1 MDLLNTGLSWAND
14 LQTVD
19 SRNCGLQPQYFEIFI
34 WSLEGFQNNFL
45 DSACTV
51 YFSRCLCL
59 SRLKVGPWDFSWFW
73 DDLMIR
79 ICIDH
84 AYTVHASIFH
94 WGFTVDD
101 WNSYM
106 NTIHFKG
113 PKHDPGVSRADSR
126 YDRRGHT
133 RAISMVSRGLWRMM
147 NIFAQFFVIKSS
159 LTVFKPFQR
168 HHKDSVS
175 ESWQLKPPLLVAF
188 LSMLWRTAKHRTT
201 LPGYIFGLD
210 FAHGEIYLRSF
221 VFFPEWAVV
230 GCTGIPTHTQVIFS
244 STPLEHIPNAF
255 TKRL

>member
-1 MDLLNTGLSWAND
+1 MFIPSKSGAVGFLVILGWSDDQNLYWPCVYCTRIYFSLRIHRWWLKFLHEHHSFQGSKTW
-14 LQTVD
+14 
-19 SRNCGLQPQYFEIFI
+19 SRSISSRFEIWQKRPHPGYFN
-34 WSLEGFQNNFL
+34 GFKRVVKN
-45 DSACTV
+45 DE
-51 YFSRCLCL
+51 
-59 SRLKVGPWDFSWFW
+59 
-73 DDLMIR
+73 
-79 ICIDH
+79 
-84 AYTVHASIFH
+84 
-94 WGFTVDD
+94 
-101 WNSYM
+101 
-106 NTIHFKG
+106 HFR
-113 PKHDPGVSRADSR
+113 P
-126 YDRRGHT
+126 
-133 RAISMVSRGLWRMM
+133 I
-147 NIFAQFFVIKSS
+147 FVIKSS